1 MASRAGRQRTAR
13 CAHVGYIVKKLVSK
27 LSTPEHQKRMVTT
40 SRLLP
45 VGSLKRRC
53 LRNLFNG
60 WVNRKFKGEGRILT
74 KKVASNVVRLLRSQL
89 ELPPC
94 HDLSEEISRMHYF
107 LKTARKRLS
116 GKVKPK
122 MANLDEMETLPLC
135 LGDPTDALEQDEWW
149 CPEDWIFNFFDVVG
163 RVFSH
168 QVQMNILSLS
178 LSLCFSLLPW
188 ISHVAGT
195 CPSYSSNDTFA
206 AWLRRTMASAAMI
219 LRMLNWMLWLL
230 RVQELRS
237 Y

>member
-53 LRNLFNG
+53 LKNLFNG

-178 LSLCFSLLPW
+178 LSLSLFFPEYHMLQALVPPILPMILLPLGC
-188 ISHVAGT
+188 AGRW
-195 CPSYSSNDTFA
+195 PA
-206 AWLRRTMASAAMI
+206 PR
-219 LRMLNWMLWLL
+219 
-230 RVQELRS
+230 
-237 Y
+237 